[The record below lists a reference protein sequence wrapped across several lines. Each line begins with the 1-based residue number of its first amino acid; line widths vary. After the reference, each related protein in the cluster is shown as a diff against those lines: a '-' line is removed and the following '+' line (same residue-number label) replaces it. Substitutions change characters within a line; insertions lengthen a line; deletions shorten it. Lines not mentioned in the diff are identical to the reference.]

1 MSATAMYAKIAAGG
15 PPPMQARS
23 VLRGGAE
30 LSPEPRGRREMFD
43 LSGKVAV
50 ITGAGSGIGRGI
62 ALSLAQAGA
71 DVVASDLLMD
81 RASET
86 AGMVRKFGRKAL
98 AQRTDVREPESVQA
112 LANATVR
119 EFGRLD
125 ICVANAGILRLGSVL
140 TLPVEDWRGVVDVNL
155 TGVFVTIQVCG
166 REMVRLG
173 NGGRVIVLSSLAA
186 EVASPGWSAYNATKA
201 AVRHAT
207 RSWAFDLAPFGITVN
222 AIGPGWIDTPL
233 IADFQ
238 GDGEAREQF
247 RQAIPLGRVG
257 TPEDVGG
264 LAVWLAS
271 DEAGYVTGSYN
282 LIDGGLH
289 DGRSA
294 ALATAPLRDLATR
307 HQGDGL
313 LVEIDR
319 QAAADREFLR
329 QRRHETGVM

>member
-71 DVVASDLLMD
+71 DVVASDLHMD

-119 EFGRLD
+119 ELGRLD

-140 TLPVEDWRGVVDVNL
+140 TLPVEDWQDVVDVNL

-173 NGGRVIVLSSLAA
+173 NGGRVIVMASLAA
-186 EVASPGWSAYNATKA
+186 EAASPGWSA
-201 AVRHAT
+201 
-207 RSWAFDLAPFGITVN
+207 
-222 AIGPGWIDTPL
+222 
-233 IADFQ
+233 
-238 GDGEAREQF
+238 
-247 RQAIPLGRVG
+247 
-257 TPEDVGG
+257 
-264 LAVWLAS
+264 
-271 DEAGYVTGSYN
+271 
-282 LIDGGLH
+282 
-289 DGRSA
+289 
-294 ALATAPLRDLATR
+294 
-307 HQGDGL
+307 
-313 LVEIDR
+313 
-319 QAAADREFLR
+319 
-329 QRRHETGVM
+329 